1 MSANRKVTQMGDDRV
16 QDAKGRAK
24 EAIGSVTGNDD
35 LKNKGKS
42 DQTKASIKGKIGDV
56 VDTVKDKVDD
66 VTNR

>member
-1 MSANRKVTQMGDDRV
+1 MGDDRV

-42 DQTKASIKGKIGDV
+42 DQSKAAIKGKVGDV
-56 VDTVKDKVDD
+56 VDTVKDKVDE
-66 VTNR
+66 VTHR

>member
-1 MSANRKVTQMGDDRV
+1 MGDDRV

-42 DQTKASIKGKIGDV
+42 DQTKAAIKGKVGDV

-66 VTNR
+66 IKGNH

>member
-1 MSANRKVTQMGDDRV
+1 MGDDRV

-35 LKNKGKS
+35 LKDKGKS
-42 DQTKASIKGKIGDV
+42 DQTKAAIKGKIGDV

-66 VTNR
+66 IKGNH

>member
-1 MSANRKVTQMGDDRV
+1 MGDDRV

-35 LKNKGKS
+35 LKEKGKS
-42 DQTKASIKGKIGDV
+42 DQTKAAIKGKVGDV

-66 VTNR
+66 ITGH

>member
-1 MSANRKVTQMGDDRV
+1 MGDDRV

-35 LKNKGKS
+35 LKDKGKS
-42 DQTKASIKGKIGDV
+42 DQTKAAIKGKVGDV

-66 VTNR
+66 MKGNH